1 MIAILT
7 DFGVSGPYLGQM
19 RAVLY
24 SQMPGADVV
33 DLFPDLP
40 VCNVR
45 ASAFLLPAYTR
56 FLPTATVCLCVL
68 DPGVG
73 TERKALALQIDGRWF
88 VGPDNGL
95 FSVLIRRAQQVE
107 AFEIRWRPEYLSD
120 SFHGRDLFAPVAAR
134 LARGDT
140 KGIEQI
146 AQDRLV
152 TPPWPDEL
160 AEVVYADHF
169 GNLITGLRAESVPK
183 MAVLEIQGQRC
194 RYSRTFAEA
203 DSGQLFWYEN
213 SNGLVEIALN
223 QGSAA
228 AASGMRIGSP
238 IRILNQGSDT

>member
-7 DFGVSGPYLGQM
+7 DFGTSGSYIGQM
-19 RAVLY
+19 RVALHAGA
-24 SQMPGADVV
+24 PGIEVV

-56 FLPTATVCLCVL
+56 FLPVDTVCLCVV

-73 TERKALALQIDGRWF
+73 TDRKALALRIDERWF

-95 FSVLIRRAQQVE
+95 FSVLIRRAQKVE
-107 AFEIRWRPEYLSD
+107 AFEICWRPAYLSE
-120 SFHGRDLFAPVAAR
+120 SFHGRDLFAPVVAR
-134 LARGDT
+134 LTNGDVSGLT
-140 KGIEQI
+140 QI
-146 AQDRLV
+146 DISELTMPVWPGELPEVIYIDHYGNLV
-152 TPPWPDEL
+152 TGMRGEAIL
-160 AEVVYADHF
+160 K
-169 GNLITGLRAESVPK
+169 S
-183 MAVLEIQGQRC
+183 AVLDIDGQRC

-223 QGSAA
+223 QGDAA
-228 AASGMRIGSP
+228 AIAGACIGSQVQIP
-238 IRILNQGSDT
+238 D